1 MSPQRYEL
9 WIGLRYTAGRR
20 RNRLVSFISLASMLG
35 IAIGVA
41 TLIAVLSVVNGF
53 ERELKSRVLAMSAHA
68 SIYAF
73 EGHLQHWRELA
84 DQARGHPDVVAVA
97 PFVSG
102 EVLVRAG
109 NENIGV
115 PAFQGVLPEAETQV
129 TDIANYIVEGRFDA
143 LVAGGYGIVIG
154 HELAKKLKLGI
165 GDRIGLLSLQTKAN
179 GDFQPRL
186 RQFTVVAIFN
196 AGLYEV
202 DMKAAYIHLA
212 DAQALFGAGEGVTGL
227 HLKLSDPLRAPGI
240 AMQVASS
247 LQGLFYVDDWTRSH
261 DNFFRAIAST
271 KSVMFIIFSL
281 IVAVAAFNI
290 VSTLVMVVHDK
301 QAAIAILRTLGSTPR
316 SIMLIFMV
324 QGTLIGAIGTL
335 AGAAGGIALSLSL
348 ETLASVFQAI
358 SGHQLMS
365 AEVYDLGELPS
376 DLAAWDVIRI
386 SLMSLLLGLC
396 STLYPAWRASKMQP
410 AEALRY
416 E

>member
-20 RNRLVSFISLASMLG
+20 RNRLVSFISFASMLG

-73 EGHLQHWRELA
+73 EGRLEQWRKVADEAQHN
-84 DQARGHPDVVAVA
+84 PDVVAVA

-102 EVLVRAG
+102 EVLVRSG
-109 NENIGV
+109 NENLGV
-115 PAFQGVLPEAETQV
+115 PAFQGVLPEEETKV
-129 TDIANYIVEGRFDA
+129 TDIAKYIVEGRFDG

-154 HELAKKLKLGI
+154 HELAKTLKVGI
-165 GDRIGLLSLQTKAN
+165 GDKIGLLTLQTKAN
-179 GDFQPRL
+179 GDFQPKL
-186 RQFTVVAIFN
+186 RQFAVVAIFN

-227 HLKLSDPLRAPGI
+227 HLKLSDPLRAPRI
-240 AMQVASS
+240 SIEVASS
-247 LQGLFYVDDWTRSH
+247 LHGLFYVDDWTRSH

-335 AGAAGGIALSLSL
+335 AGAGGGIALSLSL
-348 ETLASVFQAI
+348 ETLASWFQALT
-358 SGHQLMS
+358 GHQLMS
-365 AEVYDLGELPS
+365 AEVYDLGQLPS
-376 DLAAWDVIRI
+376 DLALWDVMRI